1 MTLGTRA
8 ATETECAL
16 VVRALTELQ
25 PALSD
30 AEVRGA
36 FERWVRSSGAPVGFQ
51 VATADAAANSRTL
64 DARREMR
71 RRRKL
76 ADGD

>member
-25 PALSD
+25 PALAD

-36 FERWVRSSGAPVGFQ
+36 VERWVRSDAARVGFE
-51 VATADAAANSRTL
+51 TAAGGGAAE
-64 DARREMR
+64 RR
-71 RRRKL
+71 
-76 ADGD
+76 